1 MNLYSLAPDAL
12 TAAFPSRMLGSHSE
26 LALTCCLFCM
36 RLCVC
41 LCAYVSVCACA
52 WFLDSLAALS
62 KGAVITRK
70 QHLKALLDGSDRSN
84 I

>member
-12 TAAFPSRMLGSHSE
+12 TAAFPARMLGRHSE

-52 WFLDSLAALS
+52 WFLDSLAAQS
-62 KGAVITRK
+62 NGAVITRK
-70 QHLKALLDGSDRSN
+70 QHLKALLDGSDPSN